1 MSYYIHDLPGRL
13 RIKTPKV
20 KNNKEAACAVESLLV
35 TMAGVASV
43 AVNTTTGSCLV
54 NYDPEK
60 AKRDDI
66 LSVLV
71 RTCCFDPSK
80 AITNDQY
87 VHQTAVKV
95 LSLLAA
101 FI

>member
-1 MSYYIHDLPGRL
+1 MSYYMHDLPGRL
-13 RIKTPKV
+13 RIKTPMMKHD
-20 KNNKEAACAVESLLV
+20 KEAACAVEAMLLA
-35 TMAGVASV
+35 TAGVASV

-54 NYDPEK
+54 NYDPRK

-66 LSVLV
+66 LSLLV
-71 RTCCFDPSK
+71 RTGYFDPSK
-80 AITNDQY
+80 ARTNDEYIQEAAS
-87 VHQTAVKV
+87 TI